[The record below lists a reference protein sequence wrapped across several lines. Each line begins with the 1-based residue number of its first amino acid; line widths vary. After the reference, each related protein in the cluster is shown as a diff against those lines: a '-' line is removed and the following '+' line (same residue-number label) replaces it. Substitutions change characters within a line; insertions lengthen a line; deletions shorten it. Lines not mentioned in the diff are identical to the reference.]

1 MGGIYL
7 LKKYGLGLMFFILAA
22 VFTFFIVR
30 DMPTLFQ
37 DSTTLWQYFT
47 AVLRIVLVL
56 AFFNFG
62 VTQFFVKP
70 QTTK

>member
-1 MGGIYL
+1 M
-7 LKKYGLGLMFFILAA
+7 LKKYGLGLMFFILVAI
-22 VFTFFIVR
+22 FTYFIVR

-56 AFFNFG
+56 VFFNFG
-62 VTQFFVKP
+62 VTQVFRKP
-70 QTTK
+70 QPIQKSTK